1 MSALIHQHVTHNRH
15 DPTQKQFANA
25 ILGFLRETIPNEWKT
40 FPSPVAIPE
49 EMRRHSDR
57 NLISARRPLEREVIF
72 RQTHPLEQQGM
83 SDFFQADSLN
93 VTIAGQ
99 PFPHRIDHLTLVC
112 SGWEHAEVVPGGES
126 FTALTCGLQNALW
139 QLGGV
144 PRDPRTDSLPAAFV
158 TLNPDAREDLRKRFE
173 ALCADD
179 GMEPTRN
186 NRGIAH
192 ENGSIESRH
201 GHLKVRLEQAQLLR
215 GSRDFEDVE
224 AWRRFVA
231 RVIAR
236 HNAQRREQV
245 DLERA
250 GLLPLPAKPNCDY
263 DAARIHV
270 TSSGRFVFRKVF
282 DTVPSRLIG
291 YQLNLRADDDRLE
304 LFAGNIRTAT
314 LPRGRAPD
322 HNNGKHG
329 HVVNHHHVI
338 HRPGTK
344 PGAFA
349 NLTYRDAVFPGTE
362 YRRVREALVAAKPVR
377 EASRTIL
384 DLLWT
389 VTLIWHMNTPVR
401 RNSPSRWIGSLVL
414 ATSPVSPGCSY
425 VLGRKR

>member
-1 MSALIHQHVTHNRH
+1 M
-15 DPTQKQFANA
+15 
-25 ILGFLRETIPNEWKT
+25 
-40 FPSPVAIPE
+40 
-49 EMRRHSDR
+49 
-57 NLISARRPLEREVIF
+57 
-72 RQTHPLEQQGM
+72 
-83 SDFFQADSLN
+83 
-93 VTIAGQ
+93 
-99 PFPHRIDHLTLVC
+99 
-112 SGWEHAEVVPGGES
+112 VPGGES
-126 FTALTCGLQNALW
+126 FTALACGLQNTLW

-144 PRDPRTDSLPAAFV
+144 PRDPRTDSLPAAFA

-201 GHLKVRLEQAQLLR
+201 GHLKVRLEQALLLR

-282 DTVPSRLIG
+282 DRS
-291 YQLNLRADDDRLE
+291 
-304 LFAGNIRTAT
+304 
-314 LPRGRAPD
+314 PRG
-322 HNNGKHG
+322 
-329 HVVNHHHVI
+329 
-338 HRPGTK
+338 
-344 PGAFA
+344 
-349 NLTYRDAVFPGTE
+349 
-362 YRRVREALVAAKPVR
+362 
-377 EASRTIL
+377 
-384 DLLWT
+384 
-389 VTLIWHMNTPVR
+389 
-401 RNSPSRWIGSLVL
+401 
-414 ATSPVSPGCSY
+414 
-425 VLGRKR
+425 

>member
-1 MSALIHQHVTHNRH
+1 MKRDRRGERQH
-15 DPTQKQFANA
+15 P
-25 ILGFLRETIPNEWKT
+25 GPLR
-40 FPSPVAIPE
+40 A
-49 EMRRHSDR
+49 
-57 NLISARRPLEREVIF
+57 
-72 RQTHPLEQQGM
+72 
-83 SDFFQADSLN
+83 
-93 VTIAGQ
+93 
-99 PFPHRIDHLTLVC
+99 
-112 SGWEHAEVVPGGES
+112 
-126 FTALTCGLQNALW
+126 
-139 QLGGV
+139 
-144 PRDPRTDSLPAAFV
+144 
-158 TLNPDAREDLRKRFE
+158 ARER
-173 ALCADD
+173 ADIPQ
-179 GMEPTRN
+179 G
-186 NRGIAH
+186 G
-192 ENGSIESRH
+192 
-201 GHLKVRLEQAQLLR
+201 
-215 GSRDFEDVE
+215 
-224 AWRRFVA
+224 
-231 RVIAR
+231 
-236 HNAQRREQV
+236 
-245 DLERA
+245 ERA
-250 GLLPLPAKPNCDY
+250 GLLPLPVKPNCDY

-304 LFAGNIRTAT
+304 LFAGNIRTET

-425 VLGRKR
+425 VLGGKR